1 MTESELS
8 TAPLTHA
15 LKEWD
20 IVCRALQAGS
30 QAILLRKGGIYES
43 AGVFELEHSRFALY
57 PTFVHQ
63 HLPSIKP
70 AHRATVVAQQQEPSE
85 ITITAWAE
93 CRQIIPVPCRAQLEQ
108 LDDLHLWDKPLL
120 DMRFAYRPDYPLYL
134 VLLRAWRLP
143 QPVQMAAHPDYAGCK
158 SWVPLKQSI
167 ATQGSVPAL
176 PLQELNRLEQ
186 RIGIAFAAR
195 RTLEAQP

>member
-1 MTESELS
+1 MTDLS
-8 TAPLTHA
+8 LATAPLTHA

-43 AGVFELEHSRFALY
+43 AGVFELEHPRFALY

-70 AHRATVVAQQQEPSE
+70 THRSTVIAQQQEPSE
-85 ITITAWAE
+85 VTITAWAE
-93 CRQIIPVPCRAQLEQ
+93 CRQIVAVPSRSQLEQ

-143 QPVQMAAHPDYAGCK
+143 QPVTIAAHPDYAGCK

-167 ATQGSVPAL
+167 ATQGSEPAL
-176 PLQELNRLEQ
+176 PAQALNRIAE
-186 RIGIAFAAR
+186 RISLAFAAR
-195 RTLEAQP
+195 TPLEAQP

>member
-1 MTESELS
+1 MTEPSFP

-20 IVCRALQAGS
+20 VVCRALQDGS

-57 PTFVHQ
+57 PTFIHQ

-70 AHRATVVAQQQEPSE
+70 AHRATVAAQQQEPVE
-85 ITITAWAE
+85 VTITAWAE
-93 CRQIIPVPCRAQLEQ
+93 CQQIVPVPGRAQLEQ
-108 LDDLHLWDKPLL
+108 LNDLHLWDKPLL
-120 DMRFAYRPDYPLYL
+120 DMRFSYRPDYPLYL

-143 QPVQMAAHPDYAGCK
+143 QPVQIAAHPDYAGCK
-158 SWVPLKQSI
+158 SWIPLKQSI
-167 ATQGSVPAL
+167 ATQGSEPAL
-176 PLQELNRLEQ
+176 PSHELNRIAE
-186 RIGIAFAAR
+186 RINLAFAAGR
-195 RTLEAQP
+195 PLKAQP